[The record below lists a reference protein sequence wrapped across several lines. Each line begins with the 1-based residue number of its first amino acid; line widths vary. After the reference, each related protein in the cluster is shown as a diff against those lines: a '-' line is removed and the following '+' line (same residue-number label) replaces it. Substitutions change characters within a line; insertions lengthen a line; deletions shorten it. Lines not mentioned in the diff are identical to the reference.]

1 MQSDAGNYPT
11 LNQEIGQRLR
21 DARKSKGLSLR
32 GLSELTGCAVSVSRL
47 NNYERGIRRLS
58 IEAARALANALG
70 TCTPAYLLCVDDP
83 LTLNA
88 DEIALLQ
95 KYRETDAQGRALV
108 LKRAEAEANRTAKG
122 D

>member
-1 MQSDAGNYPT
+1 M
-11 LNQEIGQRLR
+11 
-21 DARKSKGLSLR
+21 
-32 GLSELTGCAVSVSRL
+32 SRL

-58 IEAARALANALG
+58 IEAARVLANALG

-108 LKRAEAEANRTAKG
+108 LKTAEAEANRTAKG
-122 D
+122 DRRDRRASDGEGIRRHEHARIHR